1 MSPILSAMYYLM
13 DTRRVKINVFDNSSG
28 NYILVYVWESKE
40 AEELY
45 KKLKEMEDERIK
57 KSRQN
62 LQLPIHF
69 VGEGNSIIP

>member
-13 DTRRVKINVFDNSSG
+13 DTRRVKINVFDGGSG
-28 NYILVYVWESKE
+28 NYSLVYVWESKE

-45 KKLKEMEDERIK
+45 EKLKEMESERIK
-57 KSRQN
+57 RQN

-69 VGEGNSIIP
+69 IGEGNHIIP